1 MRHFRLSYKM
11 SLFQYLIVL
20 ILFGHGWKKI
30 GLLFVFTSGHTG
42 YKIVSLQH
50 QLFKPQIKLSVKY
63 FSVYHFR
70 SRSCSAKSCQSLYLD
85 VRNVR
90 DVGRSDGRRRCRN
103 AGFARRHERAK
114 GNRGGKIVRMDQL
127 VIVVQSSYQET
138 SRDNKSSQFFVPI
151 QCLRYFAIISLG
163 RYLK

>member
-1 MRHFRLSYKM
+1 M

-90 DVGRSDGRRRCRN
+90 DVGRDAGRRRD
-103 AGFARRHERAK
+103 ADASVAQRHEGAE
-114 GNRGGKIVRMDQL
+114 GNRRG
-127 VIVVQSSYQET
+127 
-138 SRDNKSSQFFVPI
+138 
-151 QCLRYFAIISLG
+151 
-163 RYLK
+163 